1 MKISMEDIMLITAL
15 ENISKVN
22 VKDCIAKGDVIT
34 YLVRGQ
40 EVGRAIGKKAVNVK
54 LLENKLKKKI
64 EIVGF
69 YKEPADVLIKT
80 FDVKIE
86 EKQIKDK
93 KLIIKLDALN
103 KKKVFSKLSRF
114 KRVQELIKRNYDLE
128 MILN

>member
-1 MKISMEDIMLITAL
+1 MEDILLIKAL

-22 VKDCIAKGDVIT
+22 VKDCIARGDVIT
-34 YLVRGQ
+34 YLVKGQ

-54 LLENKLKKKI
+54 ELENKLKKKI

-86 EKQIKDK
+86 EKEIKNK
-93 KLIIKLDALN
+93 QLIVKLDMLN
-103 KKKVFSKLSRF
+103 KKKVFSRSSRF
-114 KRVQELIKRNYDLE
+114 KRVKELIKRNYDLE